1 VSKPAS
7 AFSQLSG
14 RVWPHIITAW
24 STEELS
30 VEVRTSREGHGQHAL
45 D

>member
-14 RVWPHIITAW
+14 LVWPQIITAW

-30 VEVRTSREGHGQHAL
+30 VEVRTTQEGH
-45 D
+45 